1 LPYKNKIMKKIV
13 LSTML
18 GALVFLSSCKKDEV
32 VFADTTVS
40 APAAVTEVTA
50 GNAGKVS
57 FSVTTDPNVTAT
69 YSAVGTNVTVS
80 NATGSISGSTLEL
93 NFTTSKDGVGSIAL
107 TVTDS
112 KGRIANATAVIQ
124 VGKVITEVVVTSN
137 ITTNTTWDAKKVWIL
152 GGRITV
158 TSGATLTIEPGT
170 IIKGEAGAGASAT
183 ALIVARGGKLNAA
196 GTATKPIIFTAV
208 ADKLSIAD
216 VAAGKFASPNL
227 PPSVNG
233 LWGGLIILGKAK
245 ISASVKETTTQK
257 TEVQIEGIPTS
268 DPNGLYGGDDDADNS
283 GVYKYISVRHG
294 GTEIGAGNE
303 INGITLGGVGSGTV
317 FENIE
322 VVGNQD
328 DGIEWFGGT
337 VNGKNIVVWNAG
349 DDGLDTDQAFRGT
362 ITNFAIISA
371 AGSSFELDGPEGT
384 YGLDLSGHTF
394 DKGFVN
400 VSGSAG
406 NFIDNDDDVAVTLK
420 NIYATGFSATAFT
433 QNITEVFTSPYKT
446 KAGITFENI
455 VMNVVPAD
463 LAKYIDKS
471 TGKTIPS
478 TITAGNSITGGADLT
493 AFAGWSWTA
502 IADKLK

>member
-1 LPYKNKIMKKIV
+1 MKNLIFTS
-13 LSTML
+13 LL
-18 GALVFLSSCKKDEV
+18 GAVLLLGSCKEDDPIITYASPV
-32 VFADTTVS
+32 VT
-40 APAAVTEVTA
+40 APAAITSLTA
-50 GNAGKVS
+50 GQTGKVS
-57 FSVTTDPNVTAT
+57 FTVSVDPKLTAT
-69 YSAVGTNVTVS
+69 YSATGTNVTIT
-80 NATGSISGSTLEL
+80 NAQGAVSGSTVEI
-93 NFTTSKDGVGSIAL
+93 NFSTTSDGAGAVKL
-107 TVTDS
+107 VVTDS
-112 KGRIANATAVIQ
+112 KGKITEATAV
-124 VGKVITEVVVTSN
+124 VGIAKEITEVIVTSN

-152 GGRITV
+152 GGRIAV

-170 IIKGEAGAGASAT
+170 IIKGQAGAGASAT
-183 ALIVARGGKLNAA
+183 ALIIARGGKLNAA
-196 GTATKPIIFTAV
+196 GTAAKPIIFTSV

-227 PPSVNG
+227 EPTVNG

-245 ISASVKETTTQK
+245 ISASSSGAQK

-268 DPNGLYGGDDDADNS
+268 DPNGLYGGSDDADNS

-337 VNGKNIVVWNAG
+337 VNGKNIVVWGAG

-371 AGSSFELDGPEGT
+371 GGSSFELDGPEGT
-384 YGLDLSGHTF
+384 FGVDLAVGHTF

-406 NFIDNDDDVAVTLK
+406 NFIDVDANTQVKLS
-420 NIYATGFSATAFT
+420 NIYATGFSTTAFT
-433 QNITEVFTSPYKT
+433 QNITEVFTKYTTTYGVK
-446 KAGITFENI
+446 FENI
-455 VMNVVPAD
+455 VLNVPSAD
-463 LAKYIDKS
+463 LAKYIEKS
-471 TGKTIPS
+471 TGQTIPS
-478 TITAGNSITGGADLT
+478 TITAGNSITGGADLA
-493 AFAGWSWTA
+493 AFASWSWTA
-502 IADKLK
+502 IANKLK

>member
-1 LPYKNKIMKKIV
+1 MKKFILPIIV
-13 LSTML
+13 GSLF
-18 GALVFLSSCKKDEV
+18 FLCSCEKEEPV
-32 VFADTTVS
+32 IEYANPVAT
-40 APAAVTEVTA
+40 APAAVISLTA
-50 GNAGKVS
+50 GQSSKVA
-57 FSVTTDPNVTAT
+57 FSVSYDPKLTAT
-69 YSAVGTNVTVS
+69 YTATGTNVTVT
-80 NATGSISGSTLEL
+80 NAQGTVSGPTVEINFSTI
-93 NFTTSKDGVGSIAL
+93 NDGAGAVKL
-107 TVTDS
+107 VVTDS
-112 KGRIANATAVIQ
+112 KGKTTEATAI
-124 VGKVITEVVVTSN
+124 VGVAKVITEVVVTSN

-152 GGRITV
+152 GGRISV

-170 IIKGEAGAGASAT
+170 IIKGQAGAGPSAT
-183 ALIVARGGKLNAA
+183 ALIIARGGKLNAA
-196 GTATKPIIFTAV
+196 GTATKPIIFTSV
-208 ADKLSIAD
+208 ADELSIAD
-216 VAAGKFASPNL
+216 VSAGKFASPNL
-227 PPSVNG
+227 APTVNG

-245 ISASVKETTTQK
+245 ISASSSGAQK

-268 DPNGLYGGDDDADNS
+268 DPNGLYGGSDDTDNS
-283 GVYKYISVRHG
+283 GVFKYISVRHG

-337 VNGKNIVVWNAG
+337 VNGKNIVVWGAG

-371 AGSSFELDGPEGT
+371 GGSSFELDGPEGT
-384 YGLDLSGHTF
+384 YGVDLSGHTF

-406 NFIDNDDDVAVTLK
+406 QFIDNDANTQVKLS

-433 QNITEVFTSPYKT
+433 QNITEVFTAYTTTFGVK
-446 KAGITFENI
+446 FENI
-455 VMNVVPAD
+455 VLNVSSAD

-471 TGKTIPS
+471 EGKTVPN
-478 TITAGNSITGGADLT
+478 TITAGTSITGGADLT
-493 AFAGWSWTA
+493 QFAGWSWTA

>member
-1 LPYKNKIMKKIV
+1 MKNFIFTALLGSV
-13 LSTML
+13 LLL
-18 GALVFLSSCKKDEV
+18 GSCKEDDPIITYAAPV
-32 VFADTTVS
+32 VT
-40 APAAVTEVTA
+40 APASVISLTA
-50 GNAGKVS
+50 GQTGKVS
-57 FSVTTDPNVTAT
+57 FTVSVDPKLTAT
-69 YSAVGTNVTVS
+69 YSATGTNVTIT
-80 NATGSISGSTLEL
+80 NAQGPVSGSTVEI
-93 NFTTSKDGVGSIAL
+93 NFSTVNDGAGAVKL
-107 TVTDS
+107 VVTDS
-112 KGRIANATAVIQ
+112 QGKITEATAV
-124 VGKVITEVVVTSN
+124 VGIAKEITEVIVTSN

-152 GGRITV
+152 GGRIAV

-170 IIKGEAGAGASAT
+170 IIKGQAGAGASAT
-183 ALIVARGGKLNAA
+183 ALIIARGGKLNAA
-196 GTATKPIIFTAV
+196 GTATKPIIFTSV

-227 PPSVNG
+227 EPTVNG

-245 ISASVKETTTQK
+245 ISASSSGAQK

-268 DPNGLYGGDDDADNS
+268 DPNGLYGGSDDADNS

-337 VNGKNIVVWNAG
+337 VNGKNIVVWGAG

-371 AGSSFELDGPEGT
+371 GGSSFELDGPEGT
-384 YGLDLSGHTF
+384 FGVDLAVGHTF

-406 NFIDNDDDVAVTLK
+406 NFIDNDANTQVKLS
-420 NIYATGFSATAFT
+420 NIYATGFSSTVFT
-433 QNITEVFTSPYKT
+433 QNITEVFTKYT
-446 KAGITFENI
+446 TTAGIKFENI
-455 VMNVVPAD
+455 VLNVPSAD

-471 TGKTIPS
+471 AGQTIPS
-478 TITAGNSITGGADLT
+478 TIKAGSTITGGADLA
-493 AFAGWSWTA
+493 AFASWSWTA
-502 IADKLK
+502 IANKLK

>member
-1 LPYKNKIMKKIV
+1 MKNSFLTFFVGAI
-13 LSTML
+13 LLL
-18 GALVFLSSCKKDEV
+18 GSCKEDDPV
-32 VFADTTVS
+32 LTYANPVATAPSAITT
-40 APAAVTEVTA
+40 VTA
-50 GNAGKVS
+50 GQTGKVV
-57 FSVTTDPNVTAT
+57 FSASYDSKLTAT
-69 YSAVGTNVTVS
+69 YTATGTNVTVA
-80 NATGSISGSTLEL
+80 NAQGSVSGSTVEV
-93 NFTTSKDGVGSIAL
+93 NFSTSNDGAGAVKLVI
-107 TVTDS
+107 TDS
-112 KGRIANATAVIQ
+112 KGKTTEATAVIGI
-124 VGKVITEVVVTSN
+124 VKEITEVVVTSN

-152 GGRITV
+152 GGRISV

-170 IIKGEAGAGASAT
+170 IIKGQAGAGASAT
-183 ALIVARGGKLNAA
+183 ALLIARGCKLNAA
-196 GTATKPIIFTAV
+196 GTAAKPIIFTSV

-227 PPSVNG
+227 APTVNG

-245 ISASVKETTTQK
+245 ISASSSGAQK

-268 DPNGLYGGDDDADNS
+268 DSNGLYGGSDDTDNS

-294 GTEIGAGNE
+294 GTEIGSGNE

-337 VNGKNIVVWNAG
+337 VNGKNIVVWGAG

-371 AGSSFELDGPEGT
+371 SGSSFELDGPEGT
-384 YGLDLSGHTF
+384 YGVDLSGHAF

-406 NFIDNDDDVAVTLK
+406 NFIDNDANTQVKLS
-420 NIYATGFSATAFT
+420 NIYATGFSTSAFT
-433 QNITEVFTSPYKT
+433 QNVTEVFTKYTTTFGVK
-446 KAGITFENI
+446 FENI
-455 VMNVVPAD
+455 VMNVAAGD
-463 LAKYIDKS
+463 LWKYIDKATS
-471 TGKTIPS
+471 TSTLPS
-478 TITAGNSITGGADLT
+478 AISAGTSASGGADLK
-493 AFAGWSWTA
+493 AFAGWSWTS

>member
-1 LPYKNKIMKKIV
+1 LYKLIQMKKIV
-13 LSTML
+13 LNTLL
-18 GALVFLSSCKKDEV
+18 GALVLLSSCKKDEV
-32 VFADTTVS
+32 VVYSAPSVS
-40 APAAVTEVTA
+40 APSAVTSLTA
-50 GNAGKVS
+50 GEAGKVT
-57 FSVTTDPNVTAT
+57 FTVAVDPKLTANYTAT
-69 YSAVGTNVTVS
+69 GTNVTVT
-80 NATGSISGSTLEL
+80 NATGAVSGSNVEV
-93 NFTTSKDGVGSIAL
+93 NFTTSADGAGAVKL

-112 KGRIANATAVIQ
+112 KGNISEATAVVSI
-124 VGKVITEVVVTSN
+124 GKVITEVRVTSN

-152 GGRITV
+152 GGRIAV

-196 GTATKPIIFTAV
+196 GTATKPIIFTSV

-227 PPSVNG
+227 APDVNG

-245 ISASVKETTTQK
+245 ISASSSGTQK

-268 DPNGLYGGDDDADNS
+268 DPNGLYGGSDDADNS

-337 VNGKNIVVWNAG
+337 VNGKNIVVWGAG

-362 ITNFAIISA
+362 ITNFAIISVG
-371 AGSSFELDGPEGT
+371 GSSFELDGPEGT

-406 NFIDNDDDVAVTLK
+406 NFIDNDDNTAVTLK
-420 NIYATGFSATAFT
+420 NIYATGFSTTAFT

-446 KAGITFENI
+446 TAGITFNNI

>member
-1 LPYKNKIMKKIV
+1 MKKLI
-13 LSTML
+13 LSMLMGAVFFL
-18 GALVFLSSCKKDEV
+18 GACKEEEPV
-32 VFADTTVS
+32 VEYAAPSAS
-40 APAAVTEVTA
+40 APAAITSVTA
-50 GNAGKVS
+50 GQSSKVAFTVS
-57 FSVTTDPNVTAT
+57 FDSKLTAT
-69 YSAVGTNVTVS
+69 YTATGTNVTVT
-80 NATGSISGSTLEL
+80 NGQGSISGSTVEV
-93 NFTTSKDGVGSIAL
+93 NFSTKNDGAGAIKLV
-107 TVTDS
+107 VTDS
-112 KGRIANATAVIQ
+112 QGKTAEATAVIG
-124 VGKVITEVVVTSN
+124 VAKEITEVIVTSN

-152 GGRITV
+152 GGRIAV

-170 IIKGEAGAGASAT
+170 IIKGQAGAGASAT

-196 GTATKPIIFTAV
+196 GTATKPIIFTSV

-227 PPSVNG
+227 EPTVNG

-245 ISASVKETTTQK
+245 ISASSSGAQK

-268 DPNGLYGGDDDADNS
+268 DPNGLYGGSDDADNS
-283 GVYKYISVRHG
+283 GVFKYISVRHG
-294 GTEIGAGNE
+294 GTEIGSGNE

-337 VNGKNIVVWNAG
+337 VNGKNIVVWGAG

-371 AGSSFELDGPEGT
+371 GGSSFELDGPEGT
-384 YGLDLSGHTF
+384 FGVDLNVGHTF

-406 NFIDNDDDVAVTLK
+406 HFIDNDANTQVKLS
-420 NIYATGFSATAFT
+420 NIYATGFSTTVFT
-433 QNITEVFTSPYKT
+433 QNITEVFTTPYTTTYGVK
-446 KAGITFENI
+446 FENI
-455 VMNVVPAD
+455 VLNVPSAD

-471 TGKTIPS
+471 AGKTIPS
-478 TITAGNSITGGADLT
+478 AITAGTTITGGADLT
-493 AFAGWSWTA
+493 QFAGWSWTA
-502 IADKLK
+502 IANKLK